1 MRRMHR
7 YLVFTTILLSLAAA
21 RPSASVPD
29 DKAAIVQTLL
39 DYAEGYYGGEPA
51 RMTRAVSPYLT
62 KRQAMP
68 RPGASTLIG
77 EMNADT
83 LIEFSHGV
91 KLAPDARKMTT
102 EVMDVGADT
111 ASARVFSAQFN
122 DYVHLIKRNSAWQI
136 VNVLWHA
143 PPASPSADQTTAVT
157 AAVKSFA
164 SGLTATA
171 GADAMAVL
179 HPLAHV
185 RNVAA
190 AREGRPRY
198 VINQNAEALVAA
210 LARGGGRLAG
220 VVEEFKIAVEG
231 IDHDIAAAR
240 VLAGTTRMYLHLLR
254 TDGQWRVVTVL
265 RCMEAAPSSVGG
277 RGL

>member
-1 MRRMHR
+1 MTPCPMV
-7 YLVFTTILLSLAAA
+7 LALTLLSLQAAQPVTAAA
-21 RPSASVPD
+21 D
-29 DKAAIVQTLL
+29 DKAAIVQTVL

-62 KRQAMP
+62 KRQAIL

-83 LIEFSHGV
+83 LIEFSYGV

-102 EVMDVGADT
+102 EVLDVGADT

-122 DYVHLIKRNSAWQI
+122 DYVHLIKRNGAWQI
-136 VNVLWHA
+136 VNVFWHA
-143 PPASPSADQTTAVT
+143 PPTTPAADETKAVT
-157 AAVKSFA
+157 EAVRLFA
-164 SGLTATA
+164 SGLTATPA
-171 GADAMAVL
+171 ANAMTVL

-185 RNVAA
+185 RTVAA
-190 AREGRPRY
+190 PRQGRPRM
-198 VINQNAEALVAA
+198 ISDQNAEALMAA

-220 VVEEFKIAVEG
+220 VVEDFTIAVEG
-231 IDHDIAAAR
+231 IDSDIAAAR
-240 VLAGTTRMYLHLLR
+240 IVAGTTRVHLHLLKQ
-254 TDGQWRVVTVL
+254 DGQWRVVTML
-265 RCMEAAPSSVGG
+265 RCAEAPPSSPGG